1 MSSLEKDLVQ
11 AIAKRYSLS
20 LSEEQIQA
28 EETMSSFK
36 DYQIRINNIS
46 LPNSDTKESYE
57 MIIRVVKDTRV
68 KA

>member
-11 AIAKRYSLS
+11 AIAKRYNLN

-36 DYQIRINNIS
+36 DYQITVNDLS
-46 LPNSDTKESYE
+46 LPNSSTKESYE
-57 MIIRVVKDTRV
+57 ITIRVIKDTRV
-68 KA
+68 KG